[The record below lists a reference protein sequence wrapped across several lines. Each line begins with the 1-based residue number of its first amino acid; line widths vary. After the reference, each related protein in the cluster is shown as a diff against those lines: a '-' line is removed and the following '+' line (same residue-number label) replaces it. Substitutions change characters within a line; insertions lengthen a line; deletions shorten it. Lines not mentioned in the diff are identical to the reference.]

1 MTQGDHWW
9 QREGSDKAS
18 GDSDFYGYANT
29 FQGGSWRLPEAY
41 AREDDVRIGSKMIT
55 FRAGQ
60 QQEPTSIDS
69 CRAEKK
75 IPESSRGESGR

>member
-1 MTQGDHWW
+1 MTLCEHWW
-9 QREGSDKAS
+9 QREGSEQAS
-18 GDSDFYGYANT
+18 GDSELYGYANT
-29 FQGGSWRLPEAY
+29 FQGGSRRLHEAY

-55 FRAGQ
+55 FKAGQ
-60 QQEPTSIDS
+60 QQEPASRDS